1 MEIKMENIMKS
12 KTKLFV
18 IFMAIFCLITISSA
32 DIGIGISDVG
42 TISSVTAI
50 EEKNTAP
57 AGYILHQNY
66 PNPFNPGTEISF
78 SLAKSSFVT
87 LEIYNS
93 LGQKVATLIND
104 EMNSGSHK
112 ITFNAS
118 DLSSGVY
125 YYKIQAGEFQSV
137 KKMLLLQ

>member
-1 MEIKMENIMKS
+1 MQNE
-12 KTKLFV
+12 TKLYA
-18 IFMAIFCLITISSA
+18 IFMAIFCIITISSA
-32 DIGIGISDVG
+32 DIGIGISDIG
-42 TISSVTAI
+42 TISSITGI
-50 EEKNTAP
+50 EETNTAP
-57 AGYILHQNY
+57 VGYMLQQNY

-93 LGQKVATLIND
+93 LGQKVATLINN

-112 ITFNAS
+112 IKFNAS

-125 YYKIQAGEFQSV
+125 YYKIDAGEFQAV
-137 KKMLLLQ
+137 KKMLVLQ